1 MGASGE
7 SAMCSGGPQIL
18 HLFFGQSLVESSQH
32 PFVPSGLVRILYGE
46 FPGRPGLPQILPF
59 M

>member
-7 SAMCSGGPQIL
+7 SARGPQIL
-18 HLFFGQSLVESSQH
+18 HLFFGQSLVEGSQH

-46 FPGRPGLPQILPF
+46 FPGRPGLSQILPF